1 MARKNFTLEISGAV
15 PPLLRCRLGCGECE
29 LRRIQSEMEGNEGRD
44 GVGLAG
50 SSRPV
55 TAGLRYTDTTRPC

>member
-29 LRRIQSEMEGNEGRD
+29 GYSQKWKGMREGMGW
-44 GVGLAG
+44 GLLAA
-50 SSRPV
+50 V
-55 TAGLRYTDTTRPC
+55 VQ